1 MMNEEIKHPDS
12 ELETVEVETEE
23 IVVEQN
29 TEEEEVVEET
39 IEKNWDD
46 PSNMEDAL
54 KMIAELHLKLRDA
67 ESELSK
73 QQDLRLRLQA
83 DFDNFRKRKNKE
95 MSDSIRFANQELLIQ
110 LIPVLDNFDRTLD
123 AIEKTDNLS
132 AIKDGIAV
140 VDKSMKKTFKKIGM
154 EPINSIGKELNPEFH
169 EVITTVP
176 VEEKKKKGVVIDEI
190 EKGYKLKDR
199 VIRVA
204 KVVIGE

>member
-1 MMNEEIKHPDS
+1 MMNEEIKHPDP
-12 ELETVEVETEE
+12 ELETPQEETQE
-23 IVVEQN
+23 IAAEK
-29 TEEEEVVEET
+29 TEEEQETAEET
-39 IEKNWDD
+39 IEKTWDD
-46 PSNMEDAL
+46 PSNMEEAL
-54 KMIAELHLKLRDA
+54 KMIADLHLKLRDSEA
-67 ESELSK
+67 ELSK

-83 DFDNFRKRKNKE
+83 DFENFRKRKNKE
-95 MSDSIRFANQELLIQ
+95 MSDSIRFANQELLLQ

-123 AIEKTDNLS
+123 AIDKTDNLS
-132 AIKDGIAV
+132 AVKDGISV

>member
-12 ELETVEVETEE
+12 ELETPQMETDE
-23 IVVEQN
+23 IVVETN
-29 TEEEEVVEET
+29 AEEQEAIEEP
-39 IEKNWDD
+39 IEKTWDD
-46 PSNMEDAL
+46 PSNMEEAL
-54 KMIAELHLKLRDA
+54 KMVAQLHLRLRDV
-67 ESELSK
+67 ETELSK

-95 MSDSIRFANQELLIQ
+95 MSDSIRFANQDLLIQ

-123 AIEKTDNLS
+123 AIGKTDNLA

-154 EPINSIGKELNPEFH
+154 EPINSIGKEFNPEFH
-169 EVITTVP
+169 EVITTIP
-176 VEEKKKKGVVIDEI
+176 VDEKKKKGVVIDEI
-190 EKGYKLKDR
+190 EKGYKLKDK

>member
-1 MMNEEIKHPDS
+1 MMNEEIKHPDT
-12 ELETVEVETEE
+12 ELETPQMETEE
-23 IVVEQN
+23 NAVEEQ
-29 TEEEEVVEET
+29 EIVEET
-39 IEKNWDD
+39 MEKTWDD

-54 KMIAELHLKLRDA
+54 KMIAGLHLTLRDT
-67 ESELSK
+67 ETELNK

-95 MSDSIRFANQELLIQ
+95 MSDSIRFANQELLLQ

-176 VEEKKKKGVVIDEI
+176 VDEKKKKGVVIDEI

>member
-1 MMNEEIKHPDS
+1 MNEEIKHPDP
-12 ELETVEVETEE
+12 EMETTEVETEE
-23 IVVEQN
+23 NIVELKVEEQ
-29 TEEEEVVEET
+29 EIAEET
-39 IEKNWDD
+39 IEKTWDD

-67 ESELSK
+67 DTELSK
-73 QQDLRLRLQA
+73 QHDLRLRLQA

-95 MSDSIRFANQELLIQ
+95 MSDSIRFANQDLLLQ

-154 EPINSIGKELNPEFH
+154 EPITSIGKEFNPEFH
-169 EVITTVP
+169 EVITTIP
-176 VEEKKKKGVVIDEI
+176 VDEKKKKGIVIDEI

-204 KVVIGE
+204 KVVTGE

>member
-1 MMNEEIKHPDS
+1 MNEEIKHPDP
-12 ELETVEVETEE
+12 EMETTEVETKEN
-23 IVVEQN
+23 VVELKA
-29 TEEEEVVEET
+29 EEQESVEET
-39 IEKNWDD
+39 IEKTWDD

-67 ESELSK
+67 ETELSK

-95 MSDSIRFANQELLIQ
+95 MSDSIRFANQDLLLQ

-132 AIKDGIAV
+132 AVKDGIAV

-154 EPINSIGKELNPEFH
+154 EPINSIGKALNPEFH

>member
-1 MMNEEIKHPDS
+1 MMNEEIKHPDP
-12 ELETVEVETEE
+12 ELETPQTETEE
-23 IVVEQN
+23 NVVEVN
-29 TEEEEVVEET
+29 VEEKEIVEET
-39 IEKNWDD
+39 IEKTWDD
-46 PSNMEDAL
+46 PSNMEEAL
-54 KMIAELHLKLRDA
+54 KMVADLHLKLRDV
-67 ESELSK
+67 ESELNQ

-95 MSDSIRFANQELLIQ
+95 MSDSIRFANQELLLQ

-132 AIKDGIAV
+132 AVKDGIAV

-154 EPINSIGKELNPEFH
+154 EPINSIGKKLDPEFH

>member
-1 MMNEEIKHPDS
+1 MNEEIKHPDP
-12 ELETVEVETEE
+12 EMETTEVDTEE
-23 IVVEQN
+23 NVVELKA
-29 TEEEEVVEET
+29 EEEEIVEET
-39 IEKNWDD
+39 IEKTWDD
-46 PSNMEDAL
+46 PSNMEEAL

-67 ESELSK
+67 ETELGK

-95 MSDSIRFANQELLIQ
+95 MSDSIRFANQDLLLQ

-132 AIKDGIAV
+132 AVKDGIAV

-169 EVITTVP
+169 EVITTIP

>member
-1 MMNEEIKHPDS
+1 MNEEIKHPDP
-12 ELETVEVETEE
+12 EMETTEVETEE
-23 IVVEQN
+23 NVVELKA
-29 TEEEEVVEET
+29 EEQESVEET
-39 IEKNWDD
+39 IEKTWDD

-67 ESELSK
+67 ETELSK

-95 MSDSIRFANQELLIQ
+95 MSDSIRFANQDLLLQ

-132 AIKDGIAV
+132 AVKDGIAV

-154 EPINSIGKELNPEFH
+154 EPINSIGKALNPEFH

>member
-1 MMNEEIKHPDS
+1 MMNEEIKHPDP
-12 ELETVEVETEE
+12 EMETTEVDTEE
-23 IVVEQN
+23 NVVELKA
-29 TEEEEVVEET
+29 EEQEIVEET
-39 IEKNWDD
+39 IEKTWDD

-67 ESELSK
+67 ETELGK

-95 MSDSIRFANQELLIQ
+95 MSDSIRFANQDLLLQ

-132 AIKDGIAV
+132 AVKDGIAV

>member
-1 MMNEEIKHPDS
+1 MNEEIKHPDP
-12 ELETVEVETEE
+12 ELENAQLDTEE
-23 IVVEQN
+23 NIVELNADEQEA
-29 TEEEEVVEET
+29 TEET
-39 IEKNWDD
+39 IEKTWDD

-54 KMIAELHLKLRDA
+54 KMIAELHLKLRDS
-67 ESELSK
+67 ESELNK

-95 MSDSIRFANQELLIQ
+95 MSDSIRFANQELLLQ

-123 AIEKTDNLS
+123 AIEKTDNLA

>member
-1 MMNEEIKHPDS
+1 MMNEEIKHPDP
-12 ELETVEVETEE
+12 EMENAQVDTEE
-23 IVVEQN
+23 NIVELNAEEQ
-29 TEEEEVVEET
+29 EAVEET
-39 IEKNWDD
+39 IEKTWDD

-54 KMIAELHLKLRDA
+54 KMIAELHLKLRDS
-67 ESELSK
+67 ESELNK

-95 MSDSIRFANQELLIQ
+95 MSDSIRFANQELLLQ

-132 AIKDGIAV
+132 AVKDGIAV

-154 EPINSIGKELNPEFH
+154 EPITSVGKELNPEFH

-176 VEEKKKKGVVIDEI
+176 VDEKKKKGVVIDEI